1 MNTSKNVS
9 NAWVHNLMLMQRRSI
24 VLLSTVSVLAHLM
37 VSIVHGRAHEHL
49 AVGLSNWQKIYVLT
63 VIVIA
68 PLMAMLLIW
77 TRLAR
82 PGLALLAIS
91 MAGSL
96 IFGVA
101 YHYVVIS
108 PDHVSHIPP
117 GDAQGL
123 FRTTALL
130 LVLTELFG
138 VVVGLWGLRERRNAD

>member
-1 MNTSKNVS
+1 MMKGQLKIVS
-9 NAWVHNLMLMQRRSI
+9 LA
-24 VLLSTVSVLAHLM
+24 STVAVLVHLV
-37 VSIVHGRAHEHL
+37 VSIVHGRAHESL
-49 AVGLSNWQKIYVLT
+49 AVGLSSWQNLYVLT

-68 PLMAMLLIW
+68 PLVAMALIW
-77 TRLAR
+77 TRYAR
-82 PGLALLAIS
+82 TGLRLLVVS

-96 IFGVA
+96 IFGIA

-123 FRTTALL
+123 FRTTAML

-138 VVVGLWGLRERRNAD
+138 VLVGLWGLRKIQN

>member
-1 MNTSKNVS
+1 
-9 NAWVHNLMLMQRRSI
+9 MLIKRKI
-24 VLLSTVSVLAHLM
+24 ALLSTVSVLAHLV
-37 VSIVHGRAHEHL
+37 VSIVHGRAHERL
-49 AVGLSNWQKIYVLT
+49 SVGLSNWQNIYVLT

-68 PLMAMLLIW
+68 PLIAMVLIW

-82 PGLALLAIS
+82 PGLVLLVIS
-91 MAGSL
+91 MLGSL

-108 PDHVSHIPP
+108 PDHVSHIPS

-130 LVLTELFG
+130 LVVTELFG
-138 VVVGLWGLRERRNAD
+138 VVVGLWGLRETSHR

>member
-1 MNTSKNVS
+1 
-9 NAWVHNLMLMQRRSI
+9 MLKRRRNI
-24 VLLSTVSVLAHLM
+24 VLLSTVAVLAHLV
-37 VSIVHGRAHEHL
+37 VSIIHGRAHEGL
-49 AVGLSNWQKIYVLT
+49 AVGLSSWQNMYVLI

-68 PLMAMLLIW
+68 PLIAMLLIW

-82 PGLALLAIS
+82 AGLVLLVIS

-96 IFGVA
+96 IFGVI

-108 PDHVSHIPP
+108 PDHVSHLPP

-130 LVLTELFG
+130 LVLTELLG
-138 VVVGLWGLRERRNAD
+138 VVVGLWGLRESRN

>member
-1 MNTSKNVS
+1 
-9 NAWVHNLMLMQRRSI
+9 MLKTRRSI
-24 VLLSTVSVLAHLM
+24 VLLSAVAVLAHLV
-37 VSIVHGRAHEHL
+37 VSIVHGRAHEGL
-49 AVGLSNWQKIYVLT
+49 RVGLSNWQNIYVLT

-68 PLMAMLLIW
+68 PLIAMVLIW

-82 PGLALLAIS
+82 SGLILLVIS

-138 VVVGLWGLRERRNAD
+138 VVVGLWALRESRN

>member
-1 MNTSKNVS
+1 
-9 NAWVHNLMLMQRRSI
+9 MLKTRGSI
-24 VLLSTVSVLAHLM
+24 VLLSAVAVLAHLV
-37 VSIVHGRAHEHL
+37 VSIVHGRAHEGL
-49 AVGLSNWQKIYVLT
+49 RVGLSNWQNIYVLT
-63 VIVIA
+63 VILIA
-68 PLMAMLLIW
+68 PLIAMLLTW

-82 PGLALLAIS
+82 SGLILLVIS

-138 VVVGLWGLRERRNAD
+138 VAVGLWGLRKSNAD

>member
-1 MNTSKNVS
+1 
-9 NAWVHNLMLMQRRSI
+9 MLKRRCSI
-24 VLLSTVSVLAHLM
+24 VLLSTVSVLAHLL
-37 VSIVHGRAHEHL
+37 VSTVHGRGHERL
-49 AVGLSNWQKIYVLT
+49 GVGLSNWQNIYVLT

-68 PLMAMLLIW
+68 PLIAMLLIW

-82 PGLALLAIS
+82 PGLVLLVIS

-101 YHYVVIS
+101 YHYIVIS
-108 PDHVSHIPP
+108 SDHVSHIPP

-130 LVLTELFG
+130 LVVTELFG
-138 VVVGLWGLRERRNAD
+138 ILVGFWGLRESRNAD

>member
-1 MNTSKNVS
+1 
-9 NAWVHNLMLMQRRSI
+9 MLRRKI
-24 VLLSTVSVLAHLM
+24 VLLSTVAVLAHLV
-37 VSIVHGRAHEHL
+37 VSMVHGRAHERL
-49 AVGLSNWQKIYVLT
+49 AVGLSNWQNLYVLI

-68 PLMAMLLIW
+68 PLIAMVLTW

-82 PGLALLAIS
+82 IGFLLLMIS

-96 IFGVA
+96 VFGVA

-138 VVVGLWGLRERRNAD
+138 VAVGLWGLRKSNAD

>member
-1 MNTSKNVS
+1 MGK
-9 NAWVHNLMLMQRRSI
+9 RSI
-24 VLLSTVSVLAHLM
+24 VLVATVAVLVHLV
-37 VSIVHGRAHEHL
+37 VSMVHGRAHEQL
-49 AVGLSNWQKIYVLT
+49 AVGLSSWQNIYVMT

-68 PLMAMLLIW
+68 PLIAMVLIW

-82 PGLALLAIS
+82 LGFLLLFIS
-91 MAGSL
+91 MSGSL
-96 IFGVA
+96 IFGAV

-108 PDHVSHIPP
+108 PDHVSHLPP

-138 VVVGLWGLRERRNAD
+138 FVTGLWGLRESRN

>member
-1 MNTSKNVS
+1 
-9 NAWVHNLMLMQRRSI
+9 MLKTRRSI
-24 VLLSTVSVLAHLM
+24 VLLSAVAVLAHLV
-37 VSIVHGRAHEHL
+37 VSSVHGRAHEGL
-49 AVGLSNWQKIYVLT
+49 GVGLSKWQNIYVLT

-68 PLMAMLLIW
+68 PLIAMVLIW

-82 PGLALLAIS
+82 PGLVLLVIS

-96 IFGVA
+96 IFGIA
-101 YHYVVIS
+101 YHYIVIS

-117 GDAQGL
+117 GAAQGL

-138 VVVGLWGLRERRNAD
+138 VVVGMWGIRESRNAD

>member
-1 MNTSKNVS
+1 M
-9 NAWVHNLMLMQRRSI
+9 
-24 VLLSTVSVLAHLM
+24 LLSTVSVLAHLV
-37 VSIVHGRAHEHL
+37 VSMVHGRAHEGL
-49 AVGLSNWQKIYVLT
+49 AVGLSSWQNMYVLI

-68 PLMAMLLIW
+68 PLIAMVLIW

-82 PGLALLAIS
+82 PGLVLLVIS

-96 IFGVA
+96 TFGVA

-108 PDHVSHIPP
+108 PDHVSHLPL

-138 VVVGLWGLRERRNAD
+138 VVVGLWGLRKSRNAD

>member
-1 MNTSKNVS
+1 MSK
-9 NAWVHNLMLMQRRSI
+9 RR
-24 VLLSTVSVLAHLM
+24 LNSVALVAVVAHLL
-37 VSIVHGRAHEHL
+37 VSMVHGRAHEQL
-49 AVGLSNWQKIYVLT
+49 AVGLSNWQNIYVLT

-68 PLMAMLLIW
+68 PLIATILIW

-82 PGLALLAIS
+82 LGLVLLVIS

-138 VVVGLWGLRERRNAD
+138 LVVGLWGLRKIQN

>member
-1 MNTSKNVS
+1 M
-9 NAWVHNLMLMQRRSI
+9 
-24 VLLSTVSVLAHLM
+24 
-37 VSIVHGRAHEHL
+37 
-49 AVGLSNWQKIYVLT
+49 
-63 VIVIA
+63 
-68 PLMAMLLIW
+68 IW

-82 PGLALLAIS
+82 AGLVLLVIS

-108 PDHVSHIPP
+108 PDHVSHLPP

-123 FRTTALL
+123 FRSTALL

-138 VVVGLWGLRERRNAD
+138 VAVGLLGLRESRN

>member
-1 MNTSKNVS
+1 MFKQKRTV
-9 NAWVHNLMLMQRRSI
+9 
-24 VLLSTVSVLAHLM
+24 VLLSTFSVLAHLM
-37 VSIVHGRAHEHL
+37 VSMIHGQAHGRL
-49 AVGLSNWQKIYVLT
+49 AVGLSNWQNLYVLI

-68 PLMAMLLIW
+68 PLIAMILIW
-77 TRLAR
+77 TRLGGI
-82 PGLALLAIS
+82 GLLLLVIS

-108 PDHVSHIPP
+108 PDHVSHLPP

-130 LVLTELFG
+130 LVVTELFG
-138 VVVGLWGLRERRNAD
+138 ILVGWRALQESRN

>member
-1 MNTSKNVS
+1 
-9 NAWVHNLMLMQRRSI
+9 MLKTRRSI
-24 VLLSTVSVLAHLM
+24 VLLSTVAVLAHLV
-37 VSIVHGRAHEHL
+37 VSIVHGRAHEGL
-49 AVGLSNWQKIYVLT
+49 RVGLSNWQNIYVLT

-68 PLMAMLLIW
+68 PLIAMVLIW

-82 PGLALLAIS
+82 PGLVLLVIS
-91 MAGSL
+91 MGGSL

-138 VVVGLWGLRERRNAD
+138 VVVGLWALRESRN

>member
-1 MNTSKNVS
+1 
-9 NAWVHNLMLMQRRSI
+9 MLERRRSI
-24 VLLSTVSVLAHLM
+24 VLLSTASVLAHL
-37 VSIVHGRAHEHL
+37 VISIVHGRAHERL
-49 AVGLSNWQKIYVLT
+49 SVGLSNWQNIYVLT

-68 PLMAMLLIW
+68 PVIAMVLIW

-82 PGLALLAIS
+82 HGLVLLVIS
-91 MAGSL
+91 MLGSL
-96 IFGVA
+96 FFGVA

-108 PDHVSHIPP
+108 PDHVSHIPS

-138 VVVGLWGLRERRNAD
+138 VLVGLWGLRESRN

>member
-1 MNTSKNVS
+1 
-9 NAWVHNLMLMQRRSI
+9 MLKTRRSI
-24 VLLSTVSVLAHLM
+24 VLLSAVAVLAHLV
-37 VSIVHGRAHEHL
+37 VSIVHGRAHEGL
-49 AVGLSNWQKIYVLT
+49 RVGLSNWQNIYVLT
-63 VIVIA
+63 VILIA
-68 PLMAMLLIW
+68 PLIAMLLTW

-82 PGLALLAIS
+82 SGLILLVIS

-96 IFGVA
+96 LFGVA

-138 VVVGLWGLRERRNAD
+138 VVVGLWALRESRN

>member
-1 MNTSKNVS
+1 MSK
-9 NAWVHNLMLMQRRSI
+9 R
-24 VLLSTVSVLAHLM
+24 VLNSVALVAVVAHLL
-37 VSIVHGRAHEHL
+37 VSMVHGRAHEQL
-49 AVGLSNWQKIYVLT
+49 AVGLSNWQNIYVLT

-68 PLMAMLLIW
+68 PLIAVILIW

-82 PGLALLAIS
+82 LGLVLLVIS

-138 VVVGLWGLRERRNAD
+138 LAVGLWGLRKIQN

>member
-1 MNTSKNVS
+1 
-9 NAWVHNLMLMQRRSI
+9 MLIKRKI
-24 VLLSTVSVLAHLM
+24 ALLSTVSVVAHLV
-37 VSIVHGRAHEHL
+37 VSIVHGRAHERL
-49 AVGLSNWQKIYVLT
+49 SVGLSNWQNIYVLT

-68 PLMAMLLIW
+68 PPIAMVLIW

-82 PGLALLAIS
+82 PGLLLLVIS

-108 PDHVSHIPP
+108 PDHVSHIPL

-138 VVVGLWGLRERRNAD
+138 VAVGLWGLRETSHR